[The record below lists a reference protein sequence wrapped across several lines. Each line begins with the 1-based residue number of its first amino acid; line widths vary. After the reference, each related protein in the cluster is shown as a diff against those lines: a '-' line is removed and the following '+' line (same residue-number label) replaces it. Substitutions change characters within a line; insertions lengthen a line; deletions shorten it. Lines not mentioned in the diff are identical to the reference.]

1 MKKSLL
7 TPKEFGMSRGNLH
20 DRLEKLEAS
29 AWRAASGRCRECGL
43 PPDGPGRIVAYE
55 DGTPAVGFP
64 DDPAERCERCG
75 RYLWC
80 VIHIIYDEEGEE
92 ARADA

>member
-1 MKKSLL
+1 MG
-7 TPKEFGMSRGNLH
+7 FSRNRLR
-20 DRLEKLEAS
+20 RLE
-29 AWRAASGRCRECGL
+29 GRGRGSCPECGL
-43 PPDGPGRIVAYE
+43 TPDGGPGRIVLID
-55 DGTPAVGFP
+55 DGTPAKGFP

-80 VIHIIYDEEGEE
+80 VIRLVCEEEGEG